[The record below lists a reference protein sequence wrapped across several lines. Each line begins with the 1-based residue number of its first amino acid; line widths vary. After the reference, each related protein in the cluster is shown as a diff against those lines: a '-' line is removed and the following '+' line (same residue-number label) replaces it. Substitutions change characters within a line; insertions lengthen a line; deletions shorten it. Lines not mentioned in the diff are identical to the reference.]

1 MSRFTLPAI
10 LAAAA
15 LAVGCTGTIRSR
27 GTVTASTYAPDLV
40 YVSPGV
46 SVIADY
52 DEPVFYSD
60 NYYWRADN
68 YGRWYRSSYY
78 DRGWSYAS
86 PPRAVLSIRSPQSY
100 RHYRPSGYTVRRD
113 TNRGRYDRG
122 NRGDRRSRPVIRDH
136 RR

>member
-15 LAVGCTGTIRSR
+15 LAVGCTGTIATR
-27 GTVTASTYAPDLV
+27 GTVSATTYAPDLV

-60 NYYWRADN
+60 NYYWRSDN
-68 YGRWYRSSYY
+68 NGRWYRSSYY
-78 DRGWSYAS
+78 DRGWSYA
-86 PPRAVLSIRSPQSY
+86 PAPRAVLTIQSPGAY
-100 RHYRPSGYTVRRD
+100 RHYRPAGYTVRRD
-113 TNRGRYDRG
+113 SNRGRTYDRG
-122 NRGDRRSRPVIRDH
+122 HDRRSRPVIRDH